1 MLTRKNK
8 IASKHCFKFK
18 ERSPGPH
25 TYKTRWPDGRGVNVL
40 TLCQYINTSSVRSCI
55 SIV

>member
-40 TLCQYINTSSVRSCI
+40 TLCQYTNTSSVRSCI
-55 SIV
+55 